1 MSGVYFR
8 GMKMP
13 EACNVCPAHHFYFPP
28 VKFADD
34 EVLTTAVAVCMAV
47 GKELPTLSQENQ
59 KPDWCPA
66 ISVPDHG
73 KLIDA
78 DATVET
84 LKRLRK
90 YHLDDSRSGG
100 FIALAPGLFY
110 FYTEF
115 TASIL
120 PAEHPDR

>member
-34 EVLTTAVAVCMAV
+34 EVLTTAVPVCMAV
-47 GKELPTLSQENQ
+47 GKELPTLSQENR

-73 KLIDA
+73 RLGDLDA
-78 DATVET
+78 LTMVFGLDERFSVLEAMYLMHIITDAPT
-84 LKRLRK
+84 
-90 YHLDDSRSGG
+90 
-100 FIALAPGLFY
+100 IIPGDKKEVS
-110 FYTEF
+110 TDGE
-115 TASIL
+115 SV
-120 PAEHPDR
+120 